1 MRSSPYSKW
10 NWTYNQ
16 LSYPSSSARPFPD
29 CLQVSAPRFQNI
41 HKLQPYCKL
50 QPSVTEHVV
59 TSPEEND
66 TIQKWGEGPPSIR
79 KLGEDACMPW
89 IAWSCAQC
97 RTVASPAFP
106 KTQCQHQPMSTHS
119 YHSTTEKSPQQYNLT
134 KWVPVI
140 TLWELA
146 AQKVSD
152 LPSQKIAVTKVAHWL
167 HHKMLLTK
175 DNCCSMQ
182 SKEVLTSP
190 ALKMKRLWSKNNNT
204 DGAVSPVSIPVPRI
218 CHNVH
223 FPNGSVRS
231 HFSVW
236 VSRTTMSK
244 TQTQSDLEMSTASK
258 KSFPYCSW
266 SWRLETE
273 AWEGGAV
280 ANNISES
287 WLWERERERVL

>member
-29 CLQVSAPRFQNI
+29 CLQVSAPRLQNI

-182 SKEVLTSP
+182 GKEVDLSGIEDEAPLIKEQQHRRCCITCVHSS
-190 ALKMKRLWSKNNNT
+190 AKNLSQCT
-204 DGAVSPVSIPVPRI
+204 FPKWECQIPLL
-218 CHNVH
+218 CM
-223 FPNGSVRS
+223 G
-231 HFSVW
+231 
-236 VSRTTMSK
+236 K
-244 TQTQSDLEMSTASK
+244 
-258 KSFPYCSW
+258 
-266 SWRLETE
+266 
-273 AWEGGAV
+273 
-280 ANNISES
+280 
-287 WLWERERERVL
+287 